1 VRLSKPDFFNAPNE
15 PSNVNSGVLFFV
27 GRIRYSRHP
36 AICPMALRLS
46 GLRVRHSDNPTVIT
60 LSSVYF
66 PFTAGANEAD
76 GKD

>member
-1 VRLSKPDFFNAPNE
+1 M
-15 PSNVNSGVLFFV
+15 
-27 GRIRYSRHP
+27 YSRHP